1 MNDTV
6 DSMTGDA
13 ITPTPNATAAM
24 LGDIEKLLSRAG
36 VEAAGAPSLKEEK
49 PEDSGPTPLHK
60 LEKRIFGAVGRAI
73 GDFGLIENGDKILV
87 AVSGGKDSWVL
98 LYVLRELQKRAP
110 VDFELLA
117 VNIDQGWKGFR
128 QDVVEDF
135 LRIHEIPFHM
145 EDFNIAGIIAEKT
158 APGSTPCSLCS
169 RLRRGSLYGLA
180 ERFGCNK
187 IALGHHLDDLVETL
201 FLNMLFLG
209 KISTMAP
216 KLKADDGK
224 NMVIRPLAYTHERDI
239 IEYSQQMKFP
249 IVCCQ
254 CPLMCGETVHGDYK
268 RRMVKQLLGTLEA
281 RFPNVK
287 DSMISS
293 LGNVNPTHLLDNRL
307 FDFKNMSQSTGL
319 TREELERE
327 MNL

>member
-1 MNDTV
+1 MLRSLEGPLNDTQ
-6 DSMTGDA
+6 T
-13 ITPTPNATAAM
+13 M
-24 LGDIEKLLSRAG
+24 LNDIEKLLARGASSPT
-36 VEAAGAPSLKEEK
+36 EADSTHPVTADELSKDPETPSI
-49 PEDSGPTPLHK
+49 HK
-60 LEKRIFGAVGRAI
+60 LEKRIFGSVGRAI
-73 GDFGLIENGDKILV
+73 GDFGLIDDGDKILV

-110 VDFELLA
+110 VDFEILA

-145 EDFNIAGIIAEKT
+145 EDFNIAGIIEEKT

-239 IEYSQQMKFP
+239 IEYTKQMKFP

-268 RRMVKQLLGTLEA
+268 RRMVKQLLSTLET

-293 LGNVNPTHLLDNRL
+293 LGNVNPTHLLDPRL
-307 FDFKNMSQSTGL
+307 FDFKGMLSNPSHPGL
-319 TREELERE
+319 SKEDFERE
-327 MNL
+327 INS